1 MFANVV
7 LCGYKY
13 PVNHCSRSAAC
24 ERLVGEPRPSG
35 VRALQVVRAH
45 FDSAD
50 GGLETVRF
58 DNNVVHRGGDG
69 MATTSD
75 RPRTTQ
81 SADQC
86 SDRWTADGSATT
98 NGAHG
103 SLTVKQPGWAVH
115 WVWGVAATTDRLFV
129 NGYAGRMD
137 FGRKQR
143 VATIL
148 VLLYFKT
155 SWCLLPRGAEG
166 LAPPEDRR
174 AFNSVASC
182 WA

>member
-1 MFANVV
+1 M
-7 LCGYKY
+7 
-13 PVNHCSRSAAC
+13 
-24 ERLVGEPRPSG
+24 
-35 VRALQVVRAH
+35 
-45 FDSAD
+45 
-50 GGLETVRF
+50 
-58 DNNVVHRGGDG
+58 
-69 MATTSD
+69 
-75 RPRTTQ
+75 
-81 SADQC
+81 
-86 SDRWTADGSATT
+86 
-98 NGAHG
+98 
-103 SLTVKQPGWAVH
+103 H
-115 WVWGVAATTDRLFV
+115 WVWGVAVTTDRLFV

-137 FGRKQR
+137 FGRQQR